1 MIKKPR
7 TKFTTNVLRRAI
19 PDLNIQD
26 KIGSISLNKLNV
38 LSAMRLGPTAGSE
51 TQINSSATKKV
62 KTVMNLPRMLSIDH
76 GGLDNILLP
85 KKLHQKKSSGM
96 IKEKFMQAPSNLEGN
111 IPEKDG
117 EESLEGISEKDD
129 EIFKD
134 KGIDEESKD
143 DDSSNSD
150 SDDDDESSIDMDGEN
165 DEEKLYAQIVAG

>member
-51 TQINSSATKKV
+51 TQINSSTTKKV
-62 KTVMNLPRMLSIDH
+62 KTVMNLPRMLSIDQ
-76 GGLDNILLP
+76 GGLDNILAP
-85 KKLHQKKSSGM
+85 KKKRPSGM
-96 IKEKFMQAPSNLEGN
+96 IKDKITSAPKNLDGH

-117 EESLEGISEKDD
+117 EESLEGP
-129 EIFKD
+129 
-134 KGIDEESKD
+134 
-143 DDSSNSD
+143 
-150 SDDDDESSIDMDGEN
+150 SDDDDPFKG
-165 DEEKLYAQIVAG
+165 